1 MFITD
6 ITLQRNMNPIVFNA
20 LSNSTTQTFAGGQ
33 EIIIT
38 LTATNAIG
46 ESTPS
51 NSLHLEVPYIL

>member
-1 MFITD
+1 
-6 ITLQRNMNPIVFNA
+6 MNPIVFNA
-20 LSNSTTQTFAGGQ
+20 LSNRTTQTFAGGQ

>member
-20 LSNSTTQTFAGGQ
+20 LSNRTTQTFAGGQ